1 MGEPIDGLYF
11 NWLRAKVLDFDT
23 PSFMY
28 LDLLRIMF
36 QTQFVWYIY
45 GDDNRIKDGLE
56 LRDHF
61 LRESRVE
68 NDPYWYESPCSVLEV
83 LIALA
88 DRACFVTEIP
98 LKDWFWKFVT
108 NLRLDGY
115 RTVSRVDAVLVNRV
129 IEGWVQRAYDR
140 SGDGG
145 IFPLRE
151 PKEDQTKI
159 ELWYQMNRYFDD
171 QGL

>member
-1 MGEPIDGLYF
+1 MGEPIDGQYF
-11 NWLRAKVLDFDT
+11 NWLRAKVLDYDT
-23 PSFMY
+23 PSYMY
-28 LDLLRIMF
+28 LDLLRILF
-36 QTQFVWYIY
+36 QTQFVWVIA

-56 LRDHF
+56 LRDYF
-61 LRESRVE
+61 LRETGME
-68 NDPYWYESPCSVLEV
+68 NDPYWYEAPCSVFEV
-83 LIALA
+83 LLALA

-98 LKDWFWKFVT
+98 VKDWFWRFIT

-115 RTVSRVDAVLVNRV
+115 RTISRVEAVIVNRT
-129 IEGWVQRAYDR
+129 IETWLFRAYHR

-151 PKEDQTKI
+151 SNEDQTQL
-159 ELWYQMNRYFDD
+159 ELWYQMNRYIDD